1 MDIIDID
8 NVVDMDMVLWIFLDD
23 FEIDDAAAGS
33 SACSELFV
41 KFWPVVCDVTSVHRR
56 KTCSQSLNSSYFI

>member
-1 MDIIDID
+1 MDNTMDIDND
-8 NVVDMDMVLWIFLDD
+8 NVVDTVWIFQWIFLDD

-41 KFWPVVCDVTSVHRR
+41 KFWPVV
-56 KTCSQSLNSSYFI
+56 